1 MIDGLTKKELATLA
15 GYSYRRLHEINQALP
30 ESKKLFVPLEG
41 SSKCSVPVFVQRWV
55 AYNVD
60 HNSVDA
66 EDLSVVKAKHEVIKT
81 KKTEL
86 QVERMRG
93 QLIDVQDVKR
103 LWATVANTV
112 MQNMLHLPSKMAPM
126 LLMMDNSEQIAG
138 IIEEEVRGILT
149 NIAETPLPE
158 YAFEDEEDNDE
169 EEE

>member
-1 MIDGLTKKELATLA
+1 MIEGLTKKELATLA
-15 GYSYRRLHEINQALP
+15 GYTYRRLFDINQTLP
-30 ESKKLFVPLEG
+30 ENKKLFVPVDG
-41 SSKCSVPVFVQRWV
+41 GQKCDVALFVQRWV

-112 MQNMLHLPSKMAPM
+112 MQNMLHLPSKLAPM
-126 LLMMDNSEQIAG
+126 LLMMDNSEQVAG

-158 YAFEDEEDNDE
+158 YAFEDEEEEDE

>member
-86 QVERMRG
+86 QVERM
-93 QLIDVQDVKR
+93 L
-103 LWATVANTV
+103 
-112 MQNMLHLPSKMAPM
+112 MQNMLHLPSKLAPM

-149 NIAETPLPE
+149 NIADTPLPE